1 MAWISGRRSASMRAK
16 TSGFANLFFRHGSG
30 GDGEEA
36 MSIEGLDE
44 EIAGLEKQVAER
56 KAVREALLAEL
67 EKQAQREAAKAA
79 EQAVLVELEKA
90 AIAAA
95 QKLAEAKAKL
105 AAMTV

>member
-1 MAWISGRRSASMRAK
+1 
-16 TSGFANLFFRHGSG
+16 
-30 GDGEEA
+30 

-90 AIAAA
+90 AVAAA